1 MHIYIYVT
9 QSIYIHN
16 TYVYVYIY
24 TQMIYKN
31 KLEAAEQIIQQRL
44 DVNRK
49 SKNLVVAQST
59 RLNVRL
65 ILGIS

>member
-1 MHIYIYVT
+1 MHIDIYVT

-16 TYVYVYIY
+16 TYVYVY

-65 ILGIS
+65 VLGIS